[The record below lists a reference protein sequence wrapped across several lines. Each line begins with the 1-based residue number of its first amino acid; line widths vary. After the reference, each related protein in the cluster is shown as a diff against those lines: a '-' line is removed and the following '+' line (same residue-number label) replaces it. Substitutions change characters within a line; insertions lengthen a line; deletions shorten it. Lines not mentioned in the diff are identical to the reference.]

1 VRASAAVGWPAEFP
15 SCWRR
20 PGSSQVRLCLFFP
33 QAEAHVHTARE
44 EHDLHGP
51 RYKMTI
57 ITILPSI
64 ILSLPFCRFT
74 SDSSRSSRVRFVSS
88 RSTQ

>member
-51 RYKMTI
+51 WTKVQDDNNYDFAI
-57 ITILPSI
+57 DHFISAV
-64 ILSLPFCRFT
+64 LSFY
-74 SDSSRSSRVRFVSS
+74 VRFEPFKS
-88 RSTQ
+88 R